1 MTPEIA
7 LTLAILA
14 ASIALF
20 VSERLPVD
28 VVALLILLSLAL
40 SGLLTPG
47 EALAGF
53 ANPAVIALGS
63 LFVISGGLFQTGVA
77 DHIAR
82 LIVRLA
88 GQSERRLIVMLMTG
102 VALLSSVMNNVA
114 VTAVMLPATIRIA
127 RDAEIPP
134 SRLLIPLAYG
144 SILGGK
150 LTLIGTPPFLLAS
163 DLLRERGMKPFGFF
177 EVTPVGVLILLAG
190 IAYMASV
197 GLRLLPIRHP
207 HDRLRR
213 ARLPLELLQ
222 LYRLSER
229 VFALDVPSDST
240 LVGRT
245 LAESGLGHDFGL
257 TVMGIMNGLGRRM
270 APAPSE
276 ELRAGDRLLVEGG
289 PRRLRRAAETWG
301 LKLSDATVD
310 ESELLAEDTGVVE
323 VTLTPR
329 SSLEGKTLCELNLR
343 EKYGVTVLAF
353 WRGGEPVERYISEE
367 PLRMGDGLL
376 VMGPWRKLQLL
387 SSEPGLLLLSDY
399 ENVPRRMSK
408 APWAVAI
415 LLAVVAVVAAGI
427 LPISIAAL
435 AGALLVVATGC
446 LRIEEA
452 YQAIEWPSLFL
463 VIGTLPLGTAMQK
476 TGAAQWIAERT
487 LSLVAGGGPLASLA
501 VLLCLTALL
510 NLFLSNYAVTVL
522 VGPIAFSAATSQH
535 LDPRTFLLAVA
546 LGASVAFATPIAHP
560 ADLLVM
566 GPGGYRF
573 SDYVRAGVPLSLVV
587 FATSIAAIAFL
598 WPI

>member
-1 MTPEIA
+1 MTPGIA
-7 LTLAILA
+7 LTLTILA
-14 ASIALF
+14 VSIVIF

-28 VVALLILLSLAL
+28 VVALLVMLSLVL
-40 SGLLTPG
+40 TGLLTPV

-77 DHIAR
+77 DRIAH

-88 GQSERRLIVMLMTG
+88 GQSERRLIVTLTFG
-102 VALLSSVMNNVA
+102 IALLSSVMNNVA
-114 VTAVMLPATIRIA
+114 ATAVMLPAAIGIS
-127 RDAEIPP
+127 RDMEIPP

-150 LTLIGTPPFLLAS
+150 LTLIGTPPLLLAG
-163 DLLRERGMKPFGFF
+163 DLLREHGIEPFGFF
-177 EVTPVGVLILLAG
+177 EVTPVGALILLAG
-190 IAYMASV
+190 VAFMATA
-197 GLRLLPIRHP
+197 GLRLLPFRHP

-229 VFALDVPSDST
+229 VFALDVPPDSA

-245 LAESGLGHDFGL
+245 LAESDLGHDFGL
-257 TVMGIMNGLGRRM
+257 TVMGIMKGSGRRV

-310 ESELLAEDTGVVE
+310 ESELLAGDTGVVE

-329 SSLEGKTLCELNLR
+329 SPLEGKTLRELHFR
-343 EKYGVTVLAF
+343 EKYGATVLAF

-367 PLRMGDGLL
+367 PLRLGDALL
-376 VMGPWRKLQLL
+376 AIGPWRKLRLL
-387 SSEPGLLLLSDY
+387 RDEPGLLPLSDY
-399 ENVPRRMSK
+399 ENVPRRRSK

-415 LLAVVAVVAAGI
+415 LLAMAAVTAAGI
-427 LPISIAAL
+427 LPISIASL
-435 AGALLVVATGC
+435 AGALLIVITGC
-446 LRIEEA
+446 LRVEEA
-452 YQAIEWPSLFL
+452 YQAVEWPSVFL
-463 VIGTLPLGTAMQK
+463 VIGTLPLGMAMQK
-476 TGAAQWIAERT
+476 TGAAQWIADLT

-522 VGPIAFSAATSQH
+522 VGPIAFSAAVSQQ

-546 LGASVAFATPIAHP
+546 LGASVAFATPIAHQS
-560 ADLLVM
+560 DLLVM

-573 SDYVRAGVPLSLVV
+573 SDYVRVGVPMSLVV
-587 FATSIAAIAFL
+587 LVASMAAIALL